1 MKNKVICLL
10 AMSTPATSQAA
21 TTEPTRKRR
30 RRFVHKVLTYPVSY
44 EWLKQRSTELWGAP
58 STKRT
63 IQHLQLHSGQP
74 QRMLQSVYNKET
86 GDILIR
92 VPLADNTWPK
102 EIQIPSA
109 KDVETM
115 RNYIGATGEP

>member
-1 MKNKVICLL
+1 
-10 AMSTPATSQAA
+10 
-21 TTEPTRKRR
+21 
-30 RRFVHKVLTYPVSY
+30 
-44 EWLKQRSTELWGAP
+44 
-58 STKRT
+58 
-63 IQHLQLHSGQP
+63 
-74 QRMLQSVYNKET
+74 MLQSVYNKET